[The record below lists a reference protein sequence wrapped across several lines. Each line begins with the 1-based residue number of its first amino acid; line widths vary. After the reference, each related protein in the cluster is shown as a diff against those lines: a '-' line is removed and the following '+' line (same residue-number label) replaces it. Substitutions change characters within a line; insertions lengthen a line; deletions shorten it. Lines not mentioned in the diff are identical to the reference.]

1 MQASQWTTE
10 IIAISAVLAL
20 ASLVIGYFIATLR
33 QGRQIGTLTAQLE
46 QAQQGQ
52 ASAMAAS
59 TALSEQLKVAEARG
73 QALQI
78 EESSLKAKLQSAF
91 DNVARLNQEQ
101 QESKDAKVAQE
112 IKLEDA
118 NRRHNETAKRLETAQ
133 AEGRALQEQVTDLR
147 DRLTTAQATITSLQ
161 GERDSLK
168 NDLASLDASSQVAA
182 SEVRETREQLAETK
196 RKLAEQMQS
205 RAELQSR
212 YEPLSNA
219 HAELK
224 TALEKREELVADLN
238 DRLAKTQLT
247 CNQLNAERDRLKDEL
262 ASEGTRAKALETAER
277 EVREQLAEAKQT
289 LAKQV
294 QSFSELQERLHQ
306 LNADHTEL
314 KTTLSQREEHFQEQM
329 AQLSDTKKSLTQE
342 FENLANKIF
351 EEKGKTF
358 TTTSQASIDGMLK
371 PFREQI
377 EGFQK
382 RINDVHDAS
391 LQGNTSLNGEIK
403 KVLEIGLQMSK
414 EANNL
419 ASALKGDSQQRG
431 AWGEAQLRRT
441 LEMSGLIEE
450 AHFEVQSSFKDAEGK
465 SKQTDYLI
473 KIPDGKHI
481 IIDSKVSLNAY
492 DRAVSAETPEAYQ
505 MAMIEH
511 VKAVRK
517 HIDDLASKDYT
528 NLIGMRS
535 PNFVLMF
542 MPIEPAYIEAMKH
555 NKDLFEY
562 GYKKGIVLVSH
573 TTLIPILRTV
583 SNLWMIE
590 RSNAEAR
597 EISEKA
603 GEIYNQV
610 CLVAER
616 IGKLGGTLNTAS
628 NHYNS
633 AITALAGQQ
642 GLYGKVDRFSQLSAK
657 VSKTLPA
664 LEPVHVDFQNERLSL
679 IVEALDESAELN
691 ESLLQL
697 PGDGHEGE
705 QPSHTETTPKHEFE
719 FF

>member
-1 MQASQWTTE
+1 MQASQWTPE
-10 IIAISAVLAL
+10 IIVICAVLAL
-20 ASLVIGYFIATLR
+20 AAAVIGFVLATLR
-33 QGRQIGTLTAQLE
+33 QSRQINQLGAQLE
-46 QAQQGQ
+46 Q
-52 ASAMAAS
+52 
-59 TALSEQLKVAEARG
+59 VAEAKTSTEAQSQILQSQLRESEG
-73 QALQI
+73 RSQALQV
-78 EESSLKAKLQSAF
+78 EEGKLKVQLQASVET
-91 DNVARLNQEQ
+91 NARLMQELQ
-101 QESKDAKVAQE
+101 DHKAVASDLQV
-112 IKLEDA
+112 KLDQA
-118 NRRHNETAKRLETAQ
+118 NRQHHEAAKRLEAAQTSVQGQQEQMRELRERLDTTSTAKT
-133 AEGRALQEQVTDLR
+133 ALQE
-147 DRLTTAQATITSLQ
+147 
-161 GERDSLK
+161 
-168 NDLASLDASSQVAA
+168 
-182 SEVRETREQLAETK
+182 
-196 RKLAEQMQS
+196 
-205 RAELQSR
+205 
-212 YEPLSNA
+212 
-219 HAELK
+219 
-224 TALEKREELVADLN
+224 
-238 DRLAKTQLT
+238 
-247 CNQLNAERDRLKDEL
+247 ERDRLKDAL
-262 ASEGTRAKALETAER
+262 ANEETRAKVAETSER
-277 EVREQLAEAKQT
+277 DARAQLAETKQQ
-289 LAKQV
+289 LHEQV
-294 QSFSELQERLHQ
+294 KAFGELQERFNTLSSE
-306 LNADHTEL
+306 HTKL

-329 AQLSDTKKSLTQE
+329 TQLADARKSLTQE

-358 TTTSQASIDGMLK
+358 TQTSQTSIDGMLK

-382 RINDVHDAS
+382 RINEVHDAS
-391 LQGNTSLNGEIK
+391 LQGNTSLNSEIK

-419 ASALKGDSQQRG
+419 TSALKGDSQQRG

-450 AHFEVQSSFKDAEGK
+450 AHYEVQAAFKDAEGR

-473 KIPDGKHI
+473 KLPDGKHI
-481 IIDSKVSLNAY
+481 IIDSKVSLVAY
-492 DRAVSAETPEAYQ
+492 DRAVGSESPEDYQ
-505 MAMIEH
+505 LAMAEH

-528 NLIGMRS
+528 NLAGIHS
-535 PNFVLMF
+535 PDFVLMF

-562 GYKKGIVLVSH
+562 GYKKHIVLVSH

-583 SNLWMIE
+583 ANLWMIE

-642 GLYGKVDRFSQLSAK
+642 GLYGKIDRFSQLSAK
-657 VSKTLPA
+657 VSKTLPT

-679 IVEALDESAELN
+679 IVEAIDESPEPN
-691 ESLLQL
+691 ESLPQL
-697 PGDGHEGE
+697 PADDHEGE
-705 QPSHTETTPKHEFE
+705 RSSHTETSPKNEFE

>member
-1 MQASQWTTE
+1 
-10 IIAISAVLAL
+10 
-20 ASLVIGYFIATLR
+20 
-33 QGRQIGTLTAQLE
+33 
-46 QAQQGQ
+46 
-52 ASAMAAS
+52 
-59 TALSEQLKVAEARG
+59 
-73 QALQI
+73 
-78 EESSLKAKLQSAF
+78 
-91 DNVARLNQEQ
+91 
-101 QESKDAKVAQE
+101 
-112 IKLEDA
+112 
-118 NRRHNETAKRLETAQ
+118 
-133 AEGRALQEQVTDLR
+133 
-147 DRLTTAQATITSLQ
+147 
-161 GERDSLK
+161 
-168 NDLASLDASSQVAA
+168 
-182 SEVRETREQLAETK
+182 
-196 RKLAEQMQS
+196 
-205 RAELQSR
+205 
-212 YEPLSNA
+212 
-219 HAELK
+219 
-224 TALEKREELVADLN
+224 
-238 DRLAKTQLT
+238 
-247 CNQLNAERDRLKDEL
+247 
-262 ASEGTRAKALETAER
+262 
-277 EVREQLAEAKQT
+277 
-289 LAKQV
+289 
-294 QSFSELQERLHQ
+294 
-306 LNADHTEL
+306 
-314 KTTLSQREEHFQEQM
+314 M

-391 LQGNTSLNGEIK
+391 QQGNTSLNGEIK

-419 ASALKGDSQQRG
+419 TSALKGDSQQRG

-450 AHFEVQSSFKDAEGK
+450 AHFEVQSAFKDAEGK

-492 DRAVSAETPEAYQ
+492 DRAIGAETPEAYQ
-505 MAMIEH
+505 LAMAEH

-528 NLIGMRS
+528 NLVGMRS
-535 PNFVLMF
+535 PSFVLMF

-610 CLVAER
+610 CTVAER
-616 IGKLGGTLNTAS
+616 LSKLGSTLNTAS
-628 NHYNS
+628 NHYNNTV
-633 AITALAGQQ
+633 TALAGQQ
-642 GLYGKVDRFSQLSAK
+642 GLYGKIDRFSQLSAK

-664 LEPVHVDFQNERLSL
+664 LAPAHMDFESERLSL
-679 IVEALDESAELN
+679 IVVPIDEAPEPTEVMPQLAQHTFEEELVA
-691 ESLLQL
+691 
-697 PGDGHEGE
+697 
-705 QPSHTETTPKHEFE
+705 QP
-719 FF
+719 